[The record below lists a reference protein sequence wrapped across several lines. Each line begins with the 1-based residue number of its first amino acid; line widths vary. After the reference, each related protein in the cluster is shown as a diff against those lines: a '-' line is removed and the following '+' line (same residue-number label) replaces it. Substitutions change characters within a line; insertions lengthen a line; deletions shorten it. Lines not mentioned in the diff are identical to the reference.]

1 MGLPHHVSPI
11 CSGLSFPVTTSPWK
25 LALTSAKTDTY
36 GASHRVTWTVYLNG
50 PTCSP
55 AGKRDRSM
63 RLISLKKS
71 RSNIAGRE
79 GPGYMIGPQVI
90 LKVKMNRYSMF
101 PYLNFCI
108 QDEWIVNLLFYV
120 IFFSCADLRNFGPS
134 LFLQFKKFY
143 FQTLRQNSEAR
154 NQLTSHDWRHMTGVK
169 PSKRSYILIVMN
181 SDEHTSLQL
190 SLIRDFFN
198 ISHNAKPAYIDI
210 QPCVVV
216 ERSIP
221 VSSVQHSWSLNNF
234 LVETVKFISTDFM
247 TGTGSD
253 WLRCEREYDKE
264 WPPIF

>member
-1 MGLPHHVSPI
+1 
-11 CSGLSFPVTTSPWK
+11 
-25 LALTSAKTDTY
+25 
-36 GASHRVTWTVYLNG
+36 
-50 PTCSP
+50 
-55 AGKRDRSM
+55 
-63 RLISLKKS
+63 
-71 RSNIAGRE
+71 
-79 GPGYMIGPQVI
+79 
-90 LKVKMNRYSMF
+90 MF

-234 LVETVKFISTDFM
+234 WLKLSNSYQQISWQEPEVTDFVVKGNMTRNGLPFFRLHLSGQWTCWKCIVETVYTFCEMKTCPVFERCSYL
-247 TGTGSD
+247 GSI
-253 WLRCEREYDKE
+253 L
-264 WPPIF
+264 

>member
-120 IFFSCADLRNFGPS
+120 IFFHVQIWGTSVQVCFCNSRS
-134 LFLQFKKFY
+134 SIFKLWDK
-143 FQTLRQNSEAR
+143 TLRLGIN
-154 NQLTSHDWRHMTGVK
+154 WRHMTDVTWLASNLLK
-169 PSKRSYILIVMN
+169 DLI
-181 SDEHTSLQL
+181 
-190 SLIRDFFN
+190 
-198 ISHNAKPAYIDI
+198 
-210 QPCVVV
+210 
-216 ERSIP
+216 
-221 VSSVQHSWSLNNF
+221 F
-234 LVETVKFISTDFM
+234 L
-247 TGTGSD
+247 
-253 WLRCEREYDKE
+253 
-264 WPPIF
+264 